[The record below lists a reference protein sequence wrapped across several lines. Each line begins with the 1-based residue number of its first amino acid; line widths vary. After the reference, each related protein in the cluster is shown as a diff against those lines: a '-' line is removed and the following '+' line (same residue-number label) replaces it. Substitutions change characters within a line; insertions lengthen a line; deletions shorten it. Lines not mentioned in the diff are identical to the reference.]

1 MNRRRFLGLS
11 ATALASGAWG
21 SELARDSGRSPLPA
35 ALADRYAALD
45 AAAARPVLDGSF
57 FPEPV
62 IIESIDFLKNGETY
76 LVRVRAKNGAAGLA
90 ISNERDIGYLYPVAQ
105 RLMVPFLLGKDARDW
120 EALIEG
126 VYLHSS
132 NYKRQGL
139 LFWLPFASIEFAVL
153 DLLGRL
159 AGKSVTILLGGAPGQ
174 LIDIYHA
181 HEDRHR
187 SAEESVERM
196 LRARDRYRTRAAKFK
211 VGGRMRRNAEP
222 IPGRSE
228 AIIRLAREK
237 FGPAFTLYADSNG
250 SFDVARG
257 IAIGRLC
264 EEHGIATYEEPVP
277 HDQYEETKLVA
288 DALTVPIAGGEQESS
303 HHRFRWMIAHR
314 ALDIVQPD
322 LFYYGGLVRSI
333 RVARMA
339 HAAGL
344 GCAPHISGTG
354 VGMLYMLHFVSCI
367 PNASGFQEYKS
378 YDPSLPV
385 QTPPQTLEAKDGQ
398 LLCPAAPG
406 LGLTPDPAWLA
417 TARVLPPL

>member
-1 MNRRRFLGLS
+1 MTTRREFLGLAGAAS
-11 ATALASGAWG
+11 ASLLLPKSAPAAP
-21 SELARDSGRSPLPA
+21 PLPE
-35 ALADRYAALD
+35 RYAALD
-45 AAAARPVLDGSF
+45 AATARPVLDLARL
-57 FPEPV
+57 PDPV
-62 IIESIDFLKNGETY
+62 ILEAIEFLRQGERY
-76 LVRVRAKNGAAGLA
+76 AVRVRARGGAEGLA

-105 RLMVPFLLGKDARDW
+105 RLIIPFLLGKDARDW

-159 AGKSVTILLGGAPGQ
+159 SGQSVTTLLGGQPGR
-174 LIDIYHA
+174 LVDIYHA

-196 LRARDRYRTRAAKFK
+196 LRARDRYQTRAAKFK
-211 VGGRMRRNAEP
+211 VGGRMRRNAET

-237 FGPAFTLYADSNG
+237 FGPDFTLYADSNG

-264 EEHGIATYEEPVP
+264 EEHGIAIYEEPVP
-277 HDQYEETKLVA
+277 HDQYEETQAVA
-288 DALTVPIAGGEQESS
+288 AALAVPVAGGEQESS
-303 HHRFRWMIAHR
+303 HHRFRWMIAQR
-314 ALDIVQPD
+314 ALDVVQPD
-322 LFYYGGLVRSI
+322 LFYFGGLIRCI

-367 PNASGFQEYKS
+367 PNATGFQEYKS
-378 YDPSLPV
+378 YDPDLPV
-385 QTPPQTLEAKDGQ
+385 EAPPQTLVAKDGQ
-398 LLCPAAPG
+398 LRCPDWPG
-406 LGLTPDPAWLA
+406 LGLRADPAWLA
-417 TARVLPPL
+417 TATVLPPL

>member
-1 MNRRRFLGLS
+1 MPSDRRQFLRS
-11 ATALASGAWG
+11 AATLAGGALLPTAAFGA
-21 SELARDSGRSPLPA
+21 APTN
-35 ALADRYAALD
+35 DRYAALD
-45 AAAARPVLDGSF
+45 VAAARPVLDRSF
-57 FPEPV
+57 FPDP
-62 IIESIDFLKNGETY
+62 IILETIEFLRNGETY
-76 LVRVRAKNGAAGLA
+76 LVRVRAKNGAEGIA

-126 VYLHSS
+126 VYLHGS

-153 DLLGRL
+153 DLLGRI
-159 AGKSVTILLGGAPGQ
+159 AGRSVTTLLGGTPGG
-174 LIDIYHA
+174 LIDVYHA

-187 SAEESVERM
+187 TAEESVENM
-196 LRARDRYRTRAAKFK
+196 LKTRDRYRTRAAKFK
-211 VGGRMRRNAEP
+211 VGGRMRRNVET

-237 FGPAFTLYADSNG
+237 FGPDFTLYADSNG

-264 EEHGIATYEEPVP
+264 EEHGIAIYEEPVP
-277 HDQYEETKLVA
+277 FDQYEETKLVA
-288 DALTVPIAGGEQESS
+288 DALTLPLAGGEQESS
-303 HHRFRWMIAHR
+303 HHRFRWMIAER

-322 LFYYGGLVRSI
+322 LFYFGGFVRCI

-339 HAAGL
+339 HAAGI

-367 PNASGFQEYKS
+367 PNATGFQEYKS
-378 YDPSLPV
+378 YDPDLPV
-385 QTPPQTLEAKDGQ
+385 QTPPQTLAAKDGQ
-398 LLCPAAPG
+398 LLCPDAPG
-406 LGLTPDPAWLA
+406 LGLTPDPAWFA
-417 TARVLPPL
+417 AAHTLPLL

>member
-1 MNRRRFLGLS
+1 MTTRRQFLGSAATFTSASLLTQSAFS
-11 ATALASGAWG
+11 ATPEG
-21 SELARDSGRSPLPA
+21 
-35 ALADRYAALD
+35 DRYLALD
-45 AAAARPVLDGSF
+45 AAAARPVLDRTL
-57 FPEPV
+57 FPAPV
-62 IIESIDFLKNGETY
+62 ILSSIEFLRNGDHF
-76 LVRVRAKNGAAGLA
+76 LVRVRSTDGAEGLA
-90 ISNERDIGYLYPVAQ
+90 VSNERDIGYLYPVAQ

-120 EALIEG
+120 ESLIQG

-153 DLLGRL
+153 DLLGRQ
-159 AGKSVTILLGGAPGQ
+159 AGKSVTSLLGGKPGG
-174 LIDIYHA
+174 LVDIYHA
-181 HEDRHR
+181 HDDRHR

-196 LRARDRYRTRAAKFK
+196 LSARDRLQTRAAKFK
-211 VGGRMRRNAEP
+211 VGGRMRSNWEE

-237 FGPAFTLYADSNG
+237 LGPEFTLYADSNG
-250 SFDVARG
+250 SFDVPRG
-257 IAIGRLC
+257 IAIGRRC

-277 HDQYEETKLVA
+277 HDQYEETKQVA
-288 DALTVPIAGGEQESS
+288 DALRVPVAGGEQESS
-303 HHRFRWMIAHR
+303 HHRFRWMIAHH
-314 ALDIVQPD
+314 ALDLVQPD
-322 LFYYGGLVRSI
+322 LFYYGGLIRSI

-367 PNASGFQEYKS
+367 PNTAGFQEYKS
-378 YDPSLPV
+378 YDPQLPV
-385 QTPPQTLEAKDGQ
+385 ETPPQTLQAKNGQ
-398 LLCPAAPG
+398 LLCPQAIG

-417 TARVLPPL
+417 AAEVLPPL